1 MLGPCARAER
11 AYPLLQGGG
20 AAPIKQMPRYLK
32 IGAAGE
38 VRHMVQDWFV
48 LPGRADF
55 LR

>member
-1 MLGPCARAER
+1 
-11 AYPLLQGGG
+11 
-20 AAPIKQMPRYLK
+20 MPRYLK

-38 VRHMVQDWFV
+38 VSDMLHQVSD